1 MRAGYLVF
9 AGGELMRIPLSIPV
23 LSQVVAILEANSNLG
38 LINEAE
44 FFEFFE

>member
-1 MRAGYLVF
+1 MRRDENVTT
-9 AGGELMRIPLSIPV
+9 
-23 LSQVVAILEANSNLG
+23 VVQAARVG